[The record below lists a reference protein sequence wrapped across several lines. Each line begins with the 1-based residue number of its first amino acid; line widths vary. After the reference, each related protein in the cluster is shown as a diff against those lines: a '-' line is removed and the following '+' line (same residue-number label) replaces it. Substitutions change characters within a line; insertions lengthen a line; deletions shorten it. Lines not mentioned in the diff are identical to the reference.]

1 MYNECMF
8 WHPKHVINIYDI
20 KAVFKCTITL
30 EAVIIEKQ
38 RGSRCNNRMHI
49 KFKLYCK
56 GGDDMGYNI
65 SIGNQGF
72 DDIRG
77 NQCFYID
84 KTAFIKEWW
93 DAKDVVT
100 LITRPRR
107 FGKTLNMSMLNCF
120 FSNRYA
126 GRGELFEG
134 LSIWDDENYRKLQ
147 GTYPVIFIS
156 FADVKQAD
164 CGEAI
169 WKIKKIITNIYQQ
182 YAWLGSWEGL
192 TFTER
197 EQFAGVHPDME
208 NMIAQSAVQ
217 DLCNYLNR
225 YYEKKVIILL
235 DEYDTP
241 MQEAYVHGY
250 WDEFTAFIRSMFNSM
265 FKTNPYLER
274 AIMTGIT
281 RVSKESIFSDLN
293 NLNVVTTTSDE
304 YCTCFG
310 FTEDEVYDSLEKFG
324 LSDKKSE
331 VKKWYDG
338 FVFGSHKD
346 IYNPWSI
353 TSYLDK
359 RKLAPYWASTSS
371 NVLVSRL
378 IQTAPSDIKQMMED
392 LISGREI
399 VVNFDEQI
407 VFNQLDTDESAIWS
421 LLVASGYLKPD
432 NVEYRGE
439 LLEPWY
445 HLSITNL
452 ETRSMF
458 SNMFKGWF
466 KGTASNY
473 NAFVSALV
481 KGDVEAMNE
490 YMNDVALTTISSFDV
505 GTHRSEKAHPERF
518 YHGFVLGLMVE
529 QSENYEIRSNRE
541 SGFGRYDIMM
551 IPKKNNLPAIVI
563 EFKVYNPRREQT
575 LEDTVHVALKQI
587 EEKSYD
593 TELIARGIE
602 KDRIRHY
609 GFAFEGKRVLIGE

>member
-1 MYNECMF
+1 MGGYSF
-8 WHPKHVINIYDI
+8 AIIHLYIIYGGH
-20 KAVFKCTITL
+20 AVM
-30 EAVIIEKQ
+30 
-38 RGSRCNNRMHI
+38 GCNT
-49 KFKLYCK
+49 
-56 GGDDMGYNI
+56 I
-65 SIGNQGF
+65 SIGNQMF
-72 DDIRG
+72 DDIRE
-77 NQCFYID
+77 NNNFYID

-126 GRGELFEG
+126 GRGDLFEG
-134 LSIWDDENYRKLQ
+134 LSIWEDEKYRRLQ

-156 FADVKQAD
+156 FADVKANNIQDAKTQVKMKVTELFNENTFLLD
-164 CGEAI
+164 SGILVENEA
-169 WKIKKIITNIYQQ
+169 
-182 YAWLGSWEGL
+182 E
-192 TFTER
+192 TFKRVSMYMDDVLCT
-197 EQFAGVHPDME
+197 
-208 NMIAQSAVQ
+208 SAVNMM
-217 DLCNYLNR
+217 CR
-225 YYEKKVIILL
+225 FMWKYYEKKVIILL

-310 FTEDEVYDSLEKFG
+310 FTEEEVYGSLDKFG

-338 FVFGSHKD
+338 FVFGSHRD

-371 NVLVSRL
+371 NSLVSRL
-378 IQTAPSDIKQMMED
+378 IQTAHTDIKELMED

-481 KGDVEAMNE
+481 KGDVDAMNE

-505 GTHRSEKAHPERF
+505 GTHRSGKAHPERF

-575 LEDTVHVALKQI
+575 LEDTVQTALKQI

-593 TELIARGIE
+593 TELMAQGIE

>member
-1 MYNECMF
+1 
-8 WHPKHVINIYDI
+8 
-20 KAVFKCTITL
+20 
-30 EAVIIEKQ
+30 
-38 RGSRCNNRMHI
+38 
-49 KFKLYCK
+49 
-56 GGDDMGYNI
+56 MGYNI

-93 DAKDVVT
+93 DTKDVVT

-126 GRGELFEG
+126 GRGDLFEG
-134 LSIWDDENYRKLQ
+134 LSIWEDEKYRQLQ

-156 FADVKQAD
+156 FADVKANNIQDAKTQVKMKVTELFNENTFLLD
-164 CGEAI
+164 SGILVENEA
-169 WKIKKIITNIYQQ
+169 
-182 YAWLGSWEGL
+182 E
-192 TFTER
+192 TFKRVSMYMDDVLCT
-197 EQFAGVHPDME
+197 
-208 NMIAQSAVQ
+208 SAVNMM
-217 DLCNYLNR
+217 CR
-225 YYEKKVIILL
+225 FMWKYYEKKVIILL

-310 FTEDEVYDSLEKFG
+310 FTEDEVYGSLDKFG

-338 FVFGSHKD
+338 FVFGSHRD

-371 NVLVSRL
+371 NGLVSRL
-378 IQTAPSDIKQMMED
+378 IQTAHTDIKQLMED

-466 KGTASNY
+466 RGSASNY
-473 NAFVSALV
+473 NAFVSALL
-481 KGDVEAMNE
+481 KGSVREMNVYMNE
-490 YMNDVALTTISSFDV
+490 VALSTFSSFDA
-505 GTHRSEKAHPERF
+505 GTQPSERSQPERF
-518 YHGFVLGLMVE
+518 YHGFVLGLLVE
-529 QSENYEIRSNRE
+529 LRDIYEVKSNRE
-541 SGFGRYDIMM
+541 SGFGRYDVML
-551 IPKKNNLPAIVI
+551 IPKKDDRKYNAII
-563 EFKVYNPRREQT
+563 LEFKVFDSYDEST
-575 LEDTVHVALKQI
+575 IEDTVKSALKQI

-593 TELIARGIE
+593 TELMARGIE

>member
-1 MYNECMF
+1 MQ
-8 WHPKHVINIYDI
+8 PV
-20 KAVFKCTITL
+20 V
-30 EAVIIEKQ
+30 KQ
-38 RGSRCNNRMHI
+38 QYKQHGSRYNIRMHI
-49 KFKLYCK
+49 IFKPYCE
-56 GGDDMGYNI
+56 GGDYMGYKI

-72 DDIRG
+72 DNIREKKY
-77 NQCFYID
+77 FYID

-93 DAKDVVT
+93 DSGDNVT

-126 GRGELFEG
+126 GRSDLFEG
-134 LSIWDDENYRKLQ
+134 LSVWEDEKYRQLQ

-169 WKIKKIITNIYQQ
+169 WKIKKIISNIYQQ

-197 EQFAGVHPDME
+197 EQFAGVNPDME
-208 NMIAQSAVQ
+208 NMLAQSAVQ

-250 WDEFTAFIRSMFNSM
+250 WDEFTLFMRSFFNAT

-274 AIMTGIT
+274 AVMTGIT

-310 FTEDEVYDSLEKFG
+310 FTEDEVYGSLDKFG

-338 FVFGSHKD
+338 FVFGSHRD

-371 NVLVSRL
+371 NGLVSRL
-378 IQTAPSDIKQMMED
+378 IQTAHTDIKQLMED

-421 LLVASGYLKPD
+421 LLVAGGYLKPD

-466 KGTASNY
+466 RGSASNY

-481 KGDVEAMNE
+481 QGDVDAMNE

-505 GTHRSEKAHPERF
+505 GTHRSGKAHPERF

-575 LEDTVHVALKQI
+575 LEDTVQTALKQI

-593 TELIARGIE
+593 TELMAQGIE

>member
-1 MYNECMF
+1 
-8 WHPKHVINIYDI
+8 
-20 KAVFKCTITL
+20 
-30 EAVIIEKQ
+30 
-38 RGSRCNNRMHI
+38 
-49 KFKLYCK
+49 
-56 GGDDMGYNI
+56 MGYKI

-72 DDIRG
+72 DNIREKKY
-77 NQCFYID
+77 FYID

-93 DAKDVVT
+93 DSGDNVT

-126 GRGELFEG
+126 GRSDLFEG
-134 LSIWDDENYRKLQ
+134 LSVWEDEKYRQLQ
-147 GTYPVIFIS
+147 GTYPVIFLS
-156 FADVKQAD
+156 FADVKAD
-164 CGEAI
+164 NIQDARTQVKMKVTELFNENKFLLDSGILVENEAEI
-169 WKIKKIITNIYQQ
+169 FKRVSMYMDDVLCT
-182 YAWLGSWEGL
+182 
-192 TFTER
+192 
-197 EQFAGVHPDME
+197 
-208 NMIAQSAVQ
+208 SAVNMMCLFMQ
-217 DLCNYLNR
+217 K
-225 YYEKKVIILL
+225 YYKKKVIILL

-250 WDEFTAFIRSMFNSM
+250 WDEFTLFMRSFFNAT

-274 AIMTGIT
+274 AVMTGIT
-281 RVSKESIFSDLN
+281 MVSKESIFSDLN

-310 FTEDEVYDSLEKFG
+310 FTEDEVYGSLDKFG

-338 FVFGSHKD
+338 FVFGSHRD

-371 NVLVSRL
+371 NGLVSRL
-378 IQTAPSDIKQMMED
+378 IQTAHTDIKQLMED

-421 LLVASGYLKPD
+421 LLVAGGYLKPD

-445 HLSITNL
+445 HLFITNL

-466 KGTASNY
+466 RGSASNY

-505 GTHRSEKAHPERF
+505 GTHRSGKAHPERF

-575 LEDTVHVALKQI
+575 LEDTVQTALKQI

-593 TELIARGIE
+593 TELMARGIE

>member
-1 MYNECMF
+1 
-8 WHPKHVINIYDI
+8 
-20 KAVFKCTITL
+20 
-30 EAVIIEKQ
+30 
-38 RGSRCNNRMHI
+38 
-49 KFKLYCK
+49 
-56 GGDDMGYNI
+56 MGYKI

-72 DDIRG
+72 DNIREKKY
-77 NQCFYID
+77 FYID

-93 DAKDVVT
+93 DSGDNVT

-126 GRGELFEG
+126 GRSDLFEG
-134 LSIWDDENYRKLQ
+134 LSIWEDEKYRQLQ
-147 GTYPVIFIS
+147 GTYPVIFMS
-156 FADVKQAD
+156 FADVKANNIQDAKTQVKMKVTELFNENTFLLD
-164 CGEAI
+164 SGILVENEA
-169 WKIKKIITNIYQQ
+169 
-182 YAWLGSWEGL
+182 E
-192 TFTER
+192 TFKRVSMYMDDVLCT
-197 EQFAGVHPDME
+197 
-208 NMIAQSAVQ
+208 SAVNMMCLFMQ
-217 DLCNYLNR
+217 K
-225 YYEKKVIILL
+225 YYKKKVIILL

-250 WDEFTAFIRSMFNSM
+250 WDEFTLFMRSFFNAT

-274 AIMTGIT
+274 AVMTGIT

-310 FTEDEVYDSLEKFG
+310 FTEDEVYGSLDKFG

-338 FVFGSHKD
+338 FVFGSQRD

-371 NVLVSRL
+371 NGLVSRL

-421 LLVASGYLKPD
+421 LLVAGGYLKPD

-466 KGTASNY
+466 RGSASNY

-505 GTHRSEKAHPERF
+505 GTHRSGKAHPERF

-575 LEDTVHVALKQI
+575 LEDTVQTALKQI

-593 TELIARGIE
+593 TELMARGIE

-609 GFAFEGKRVLIGE
+609 GFAFEGKRVLIEE